1 MLCFK
6 KLNFR
11 AFDTDGDGKIS
22 KEEFKICMVSF
33 GERFEEDEIMDMVKQ
48 ADSDKDGSIDFI
60 EFVKMITNGD
70 VQNDAQNRRYSQ
82 HNDCHRRFAKAAT
95 GKAQWHWWKVK
106 LNHQNFHWWQCWWF
120 CLQLDAFLLI
130 STYYIFVQWDSQSNL
145 KELPICLIWWIQDI
159 SLIGSNVF

>member
-70 VQNDAQNRRYSQ
+70 VQNDAQNRKYSQ

-95 GKAQWHWWKVK
+95 GKAQWH
-106 LNHQNFHWWQCWWF
+106 
-120 CLQLDAFLLI
+120 
-130 STYYIFVQWDSQSNL
+130 
-145 KELPICLIWWIQDI
+145 
-159 SLIGSNVF
+159 